1 MCFTITDWA
10 CSVSVTQI
18 RPVQHYVDTVHHDY
32 YSASV
37 SQTGL
42 FIVTVYHNYSSVS
55 VSQTGLFVVTVYH
68 NSYSVSVSQ
77 TGLFIVTVHHK
88 TVLCLFHRVIESL
101 GPSNTR
107 KYVVAVY
114 FRGERLATGTGHS
127 IQQAEMSAATN
138 ALKIRA
144 GETFCRNC

>member
-1 MCFTITDWA
+1 MLILCIMITILHLFQRQACALLLCIMITVLYLFHRLA
-10 CSVSVTQI
+10 CSLLL
-18 RPVQHYVDTVHHDY
+18 HVHHNY
-32 YSASV
+32 NSV
-37 SQTGL
+37 SLSQTGL
-42 FIVTVYHNYSSVS
+42 FIVTVYYNYS
-55 VSQTGLFVVTVYH
+55 
-68 NSYSVSVSQ
+68 SVSVSQ

-144 GETFCRNC
+144 GESWCRNC

>member
-1 MCFTITDWA
+1 M
-10 CSVSVTQI
+10 
-18 RPVQHYVDTVHHDY
+18 HHDY

-37 SQTGL
+37 SKTAL
-42 FIVTVYHNYSSVS
+42 CIVTVHHDY
-55 VSQTGLFVVTVYH
+55 
-68 NSYSVSVSQ
+68 YSVSVSQ

-144 GETFCRNC
+144 GESYCRNC

>member
-1 MCFTITDWA
+1 MCIRITIL
-10 CSVSVTQI
+10 
-18 RPVQHYVDTVHHDY
+18 YL
-32 YSASV
+32 

-42 FIVTVYHNYSSVS
+42 FIVTVYYNYS
-55 VSQTGLFVVTVYH
+55 
-68 NSYSVSVSQ
+68 SVSVSQ

-144 GETFCRNC
+144 GESYCRNC